1 MDILGIGPLELMFV
15 LVIALIIF
23 GPNDMVK
30 AGKTA
35 GRFLRKIVTSD
46 GWQTFQ
52 QTTKEMRT
60 LPNKLI
66 RDAGLEEFKD
76 EINQISPPSL
86 LGKRTSL
93 KKNLL
98 HGSLDTWVS
107 PPAPDEKTPQENE
120 SISPVPETPPTNQ
133 EEQN

>member
-1 MDILGIGPLELMFV
+1 MDLFGIGPLELMFV

-30 AGKTA
+30 AGRTA

-46 GWQTFQ
+46 GWKTFQ

-66 RDAGLEEFKD
+66 REAGLEEFD
-76 EINQISPPSL
+76 QEIKRISPPSL
-86 LGKRTSL
+86 LGNQPML
-93 KKNLL
+93 KKNHLQN
-98 HGSLDTWVS
+98 GLDAWVS
-107 PPAPDEKTPQENE
+107 PPAPDAPHPEND
-120 SISPVPETPPTNQ
+120 SLSAVPETPPTNQ
-133 EEQN
+133 EEHN

>member
-1 MDILGIGPLELMFV
+1 MDLFGIGPLELMFV

-35 GRFLRKIVTSD
+35 GRFLRKIVTSE

-66 RDAGLEEFKD
+66 REAGLEEFED
-76 EINQISPPSL
+76 EFNRISPPSF
-86 LGKRTSL
+86 LGKQL
-93 KKNLL
+93 PPKKIPL
-98 HGSLDTWVS
+98 HDGLDAWVS
-107 PPAPDEKTPQENE
+107 SPTMDSSPSPENE
-120 SISPVPETPPTNQ
+120 SSSDEPDTPPTNQ

>member
-1 MDILGIGPLELMFV
+1 MDLFGIGPLELMFV

-66 RDAGLEEFKD
+66 REAGLEEFED
-76 EINQISPPSL
+76 EFKQISPPSL
-86 LGKRTSL
+86 LGKKPL
-93 KKNLL
+93 PKKKSIQEGLEA
-98 HGSLDTWVS
+98 WVS
-107 PPAPDEKTPQENE
+107 SPELDSSPPPENDTPADE
-120 SISPVPETPPTNQ
+120 PEKPSTNQ
-133 EEQN
+133 EEHN

>member
-1 MDILGIGPLELMFV
+1 MDLFGIGPLELMFV

-35 GRFLRKIVTSD
+35 GRFLRKIVTSE

-66 RDAGLEEFKD
+66 RDAGLEEFEQEFK
-76 EINQISPPSL
+76 QLRSPSL
-86 LGKRTSL
+86 LDNQIAPKRKPL
-93 KKNLL
+93 QD
-98 HGSLDTWVS
+98 GLDAWVQ
-107 PPAPDEKTPQENE
+107 AATPDGEKPQENDT
-120 SISPVPETPPTNQ
+120 VATTPKTPASNQ

>member
-1 MDILGIGPLELMFV
+1 MDLFGIGPLELMFV

-35 GRFLRKIVTSD
+35 GRFLRKIVTSE

-66 RDAGLEEFKD
+66 REAGLEEFEQDFKR
-76 EINQISPPSL
+76 IAPPSL
-86 LGKRTSL
+86 LDNQISTTKKSL
-93 KKNLL
+93 QEDLNSWVLPASPAEKN
-98 HGSLDTWVS
+98 SL
-107 PPAPDEKTPQENE
+107 ENE
-120 SISPVPETPPTNQ
+120 STPDSPKADTTNQ
-133 EEQN
+133 EE

>member
-1 MDILGIGPLELMFV
+1 MDLFGIGPLELMFV

-35 GRFLRKIVTSD
+35 GRFLRKIVTSE

-66 RDAGLEEFKD
+66 RDAGLEEFEQEFK
-76 EINQISPPSL
+76 QLRSPSL
-86 LGKRTSL
+86 LDNQIAPKRKPLQDGLDAWVLPATPEGK
-93 KKNLL
+93 N
-98 HGSLDTWVS
+98 
-107 PPAPDEKTPQENE
+107 PQEND
-120 SISPVPETPPTNQ
+120 SVATTPKTPASNQ